1 MVLISRGNPP
11 PSSTSCLLTTVEDII
26 YNLMFLKVSVSLT
39 VVCCEIAETDGHIEE
54 HEVVMVLSSD
64 ELHQSWYDT

>member
-11 PSSTSCLLTTVEDII
+11 PSSTSCLLTTVEDTI
-26 YNLMFLKVSVSLT
+26 YNLMFLKVSISLT
-39 VVCCEIAETDGHIEE
+39 VVRCEIAETDGHIEE

-64 ELHQSWYDT
+64 ELYQSWYDT